1 MWFLLS
7 MLVAAP
13 AAGYFG
19 AQYMNPEDPAEAAR
33 RQDWL
38 SGMLF
43 ERMGFEGVGMYNIVS
58 IFLNLF
64 LPEDRKLEPID
75 SIDDMM
81 RLADNNDG
89 IRQRMVRELE
99 NDVGMPRDLAI
110 AMTDPANRDILDG
123 ILAAAGIDG
132 DQLNGFGDLQEQLFS
147 PATLRYILTDDR
159 AAEVVLPTLVQ
170 DPEQL
175 ENLMNQRTSI
185 AQNDAVLGAIAE
197 SLRAG
202 EPVTVE
208 SISNNLTPAEK
219 VDALMQSL
227 LAPES
232 EMLNDEQKVQLAE
245 NREAIETFLL
255 TVSDDGTRTNIE
267 ILEDF
272 RETNPELADTLIT
285 QILSMAG
292 SLQSEDAQPMQQI
305 GTLVQ
310 AMSTLG
316 ATEEEKAAAQA
327 AFQTMEFD
335 QIELPEDIAQTL
347 GAQEVELG
355 EEGTLDTLVNTVANS
370 IGTAPA
376 SPER

>member
-316 ATEEEKAAAQA
+316 VTEQEKAAAQA

>member
-347 GAQEVELG
+347 GVQEVELG

>member
-1 MWFLLS
+1 

-316 ATEEEKAAAQA
+316 VTEQEKAAAQA

>member
-316 ATEEEKAAAQA
+316 VTEQEKAAAQA

-347 GAQEVELG
+347 GVQEVELG